1 MSSESIDL
9 YNSKIC
15 DDYESDSQ
23 LDQYDLNASFI
34 DDSQCSFDVN
44 SDNTYETETEYS
56 SSQYSSDSDKDFS
69 ENIKKY
75 YLYI

>member
-1 MSSESIDL
+1 MSSKSIDL
-9 YNSKIC
+9 YNSKID

-23 LDQYDLNASFI
+23 LDQCDLNDSFI

-56 SSQYSSDSDKDFS
+56 SDSDTDFS
-69 ENIKKY
+69 ENI
-75 YLYI
+75 